1 MKFTLKKVLLYFI
14 AMVLLGTAVTLIQST
29 MMGMSAWDAFHR
41 NFYEGIPMQYKY
53 INSISAVLFVGLAY
67 LIEWKKP
74 KVIMLFPI
82 LISFFI
88 GAVIDFELT
97 FVPNVVDGAMYI
109 NIIYL
114 LIATINIAVALNIII
129 YSGFPLPAI
138 DQFCTSIAK
147 RFHLSFGTGKFFGE
161 IFAALGAVVAG
172 ELFGFRN
179 EFYYLG
185 VTTIYFILLL
195 GFIIDLAKHPLYRI
209 LGAVSKI
216 EIFAD
221 DMLKADI
228 NKKNWLKTSRAIIL
242 KDDKIL
248 LEFFKEKNFYVLPGG
263 RKEKFETLEGCLKR
277 EVLEE
282 TGYKIKHMDEKI
294 IITEYYPNKSIE
306 SHFYTVK
313 LKSDK
318 IYENKI
324 NLTDEE
330 KEGNIELVWLDLRDA
345 LTILDESDSTDEL
358 GIRIMNREF
367 LGIINSI

>member
-1 MKFTLKKVLLYFI
+1 MKFTFKKVLLYLL

-41 NFYEGIPMQYKY
+41 NFYEGIPLQYKY
-53 INSISAVLFVGLAY
+53 LNSLSAILFVGLAY

-74 KVIMLFPI
+74 KPIMLFPI

-97 FVPNVVDGAMYI
+97 FVPNVVDGALYI
-109 NIIYL
+109 NIIYI

-138 DQFCTSIAK
+138 DQFCKAIAK
-147 RFHLSFGTGKFFGE
+147 RLHISFGQGKIFGE
-161 IFAALGAVVAG
+161 VFAAIGSVVAG

-185 VTTIYFILLL
+185 FTTIYFILLL
-195 GFIIDLAKHPLYRI
+195 GAIIDFARYPLYRL

-216 EIFAD
+216 EMFAD
-221 DMLKADI
+221 DMLKQDI
-228 NKKNWLKTSRAIIL
+228 NRKNIYRNSRAIIM
-242 KDDKIL
+242 KNNKIL
-248 LEFFKEKNFYVLPGG
+248 LEYFKESNFYVLPGG
-263 RKEKFETLEGCLKR
+263 GKKKLETLERCLKR

-282 TGYKIKHMDEKI
+282 TGYKINHIEEKTI
-294 IITEYYPNKSIE
+294 ILEYYPKITIE
-306 SHFYTVK
+306 SHFYIAK
-313 LKSDK
+313 LKSDM
-318 IYENKI
+318 IYEDKI
-324 NLTDEE
+324 HLTEEE
-330 KEGNIELVWLDLRDA
+330 KLGNLNLVWVDLNEA
-345 LTILDESDSTDEL
+345 ITLLDESDSSYEKGNQL
-358 GIRIMNREF
+358 MNREF